1 MIFNKGFLFYQFY
14 NIRLFFFLLFKR
26 FDILVSNDLDTLPAN
41 FLVSKI
47 LKRKLVFDSHE
58 YFTGVPELSG
68 RTFVRWV
75 WKTAERM
82 FLPGLKYCMTVSGSL
97 ADQYTSEY
105 GINPAV
111 VRNCSRSSDDIKP
124 FTREEI
130 GIRSGQLLLILQG
143 TGINKDRGGEE
154 LIDSLLLNENHS
166 LLIIGSGEMIKT
178 LKDKTLKYNLSDR
191 VKFFPKMP
199 WNEMMHYTKSADA
212 GVSLDKNKSM
222 NQKFSLPNKIFD
234 YISAGIPVIAG
245 DLPEVTKIVASYSC
259 GIIIPEIT
267 PNEISQAVSVLH
279 ENNDLLRVL
288 KQNAREA
295 SSLLTWETES
305 EKVREFY
312 RYVMG
317 TV

>member
-1 MIFNKGFLFYQFY
+1 
-14 NIRLFFFLLFKR
+14 
-26 FDILVSNDLDTLPAN
+26 
-41 FLVSKI
+41 
-47 LKRKLVFDSHE
+47 
-58 YFTGVPELSG
+58 
-68 RTFVRWV
+68 
-75 WKTAERM
+75 
-82 FLPGLKYCMTVSGSL
+82 
-97 ADQYTSEY
+97 
-105 GINPAV
+105 
-111 VRNCSRSSDDIKP
+111 
-124 FTREEI
+124 
-130 GIRSGQLLLILQG
+130 
-143 TGINKDRGGEE
+143 
-154 LIDSLLLNENHS
+154 
-166 LLIIGSGEMIKT
+166 
-178 LKDKTLKYNLSDR
+178 
-191 VKFFPKMP
+191 MP